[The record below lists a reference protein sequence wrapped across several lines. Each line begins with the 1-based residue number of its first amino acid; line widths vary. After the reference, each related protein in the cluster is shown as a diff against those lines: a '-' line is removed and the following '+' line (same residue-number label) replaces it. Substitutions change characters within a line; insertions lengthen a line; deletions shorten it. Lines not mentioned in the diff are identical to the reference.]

1 MREPT
6 RWQTNVDVVLTNN
19 ETTIQNLT
27 VVPGTS
33 DHYTDTFDINLK
45 LKNEKTLPK
54 SKNFRI
60 RKKANIDKMEDE
72 VMSFW
77 DFYRD
82 VKSRRN
88 ISRP

>member
-6 RWQTNVDVVLTNN
+6 RWQTNVDAVLTNN

-27 VVPGTS
+27 AVPGIS
-33 DHYTDTFDINLK
+33 DQYMVIFDITLK
-45 LKNEKTLPK
+45 LKNEKKLTKP
-54 SKNFRI
+54 NIFRI
-60 RKKANIDKMEDE
+60 RKKANIDKMEDD

-77 DFYRD
+77 DFCRD
-82 VKSRRN
+82 VKSHRN